1 MSPEESGQLEFLELA
16 SAREEEQPQQVS
28 KLRSLV
34 SAPLKGAIK
43 GLHQFGRMFGPL
55 PVESLEEQMELERF
69 PEIVEEFLPTRE
81 GFVESAAERAAET
94 LPLLLGVPGAA
105 GPLQAGIRAGAAGI
119 LGQTAEEA
127 GFGETGQALAEI
139 PAFVTPAMT
148 GKLVAKKGQ
157 KRALDFMRRF
167 GMSDAEI
174 TPVLQREGIKTNILA
189 KAATKQGRAQKALDK
204 TKKSL
209 GSIYNSLRD
218 DPRATAAMSPV
229 DKQQVVSV
237 LQKELE
243 LLPQEARKLVAGDF
257 AELITGEI
265 TGSKLINF
273 FQDLN
278 FNIAK
283 GNSVLTKIKDPVKAA
298 IAKASP
304 ELAQDFGLANE
315 LYGKFATTANKLKP
329 TTFDKFFSAG
339 KALGLLGGFVT
350 GNVPLIAETVGIS
363 GAKSLAREMLIN
375 PRFQNLSGKLV
386 TAINQNKVPLTK
398 TLVEQLQNEIAKTD
412 PDAAQQLRAIDI
424 DELFTNQ

>member
-1 MSPEESGQLEFLELA
+1 
-16 SAREEEQPQQVS
+16 
-28 KLRSLV
+28 
-34 SAPLKGAIK
+34 
-43 GLHQFGRMFGPL
+43 
-55 PVESLEEQMELERF
+55 
-69 PEIVEEFLPTRE
+69 VEEFLPTRE

-386 TAINQNKVPLTK
+386 
-398 TLVEQLQNEIAKTD
+398 EQLQNEIAKTD